1 MLNILQNI
9 KTQLKDGGADALV
22 RSFSHER
29 WPARLKLRVLTLAI
43 LQAGTKPL

>member
-9 KTQLKDGGADALV
+9 KMQLKDGGAVLMH
-22 RSFSHER
+22 SFGNFLTNGG
-29 WPARLKLRVLTLAI
+29 RLNLRVLTLAI